1 MRTRLIVATNIIIL
15 FLEMHFITFFQM
27 CPHGNGCMPAEGD
40 RRAGGGGGH
49 IRGTLS
55 NHGADFWEVRAEPSR
70 PTPSWQHPPSYQEHA
85 HQHPELPL
93 CAAGCFPPS
102 RGTNH
107 SVAGAGPH
115 SAPRSARGRAA
126 NSAPENPLLCFASS
140 GIKTQPRPHQKYS
153 LKKVAKDIFDQ
164 KDPSKLLKR
173 CLEMDLLCHGI
184 ETENPTP
191 TL

>member
-1 MRTRLIVATNIIIL
+1 MASGVGVRTRLIVATNIIIL

-102 RGTNH
+102 RGTNR
-107 SVAGAGPH
+107 SVAGRRRPPFRPATRARARCKQRTREPAALFCKFGYQNPAT
-115 SAPRSARGRAA
+115 SASEVFSEESCQGH
-126 NSAPENPLLCFASS
+126 F
-140 GIKTQPRPHQKYS
+140 
-153 LKKVAKDIFDQ
+153 
-164 KDPSKLLKR
+164 
-173 CLEMDLLCHGI
+173 
-184 ETENPTP
+184 
-191 TL
+191 